1 MRIAF
6 TSCASTNLVPDQ
18 PIWDDICKS
27 EPEHLVLLGDNFYN
41 DVPDV
46 GMEALKQMT
55 INEFVV
61 HMLARYWQQ
70 LNEPHFR
77 DLVEKSDIKLHAIW
91 DDHDFAWNN
100 AAGGQLLADPKQAEK
115 VRVSTNFMRAFRK
128 ALAAKD
134 FRVFPTTSGAPELW
148 TDFDKPDFQRLG
160 ATSIPLETDGRSW
173 LHLTDGRT
181 FRKKPQQLL
190 GEAQRQQ
197 LTELFTTQADALHII
212 ASGVTFGKGD
222 GLFPYDGWQQYPT
235 DSEWLLN
242 TMGSRGWLMLSGD
255 IHKNLL
261 KKYKPAAANGMLVD
275 ATASGAAIHYNLNAP
290 FPGRE
295 VRNYGLLDL
304 HADRIEIQ
312 LRAFFPAYEETGP
325 ELHSYLRTAGGSLVV
340 T

>member
-18 PIWDDICKS
+18 PIWDDIRTSAPK
-27 EPEHLVLLGDNFYN
+27 HVVLLGDNFYN

-46 GMEALKQMT
+46 GMTQLQEMSDW
-55 INEFVV
+55 EFAEHLFV
-61 HMLARYWQQ
+61 RYQQ
-70 LNEPHFR
+70 QFSEPHFR
-77 DLVEKSDIKLHAIW
+77 KLVAAPGITLHAIW
-91 DDHDFAWNN
+91 DDHDFAWND
-100 AAGGQLLADPKQAEK
+100 AAGGQMLATPKQADK
-115 VRVSTNFMRAFRK
+115 VKISTSYMRAFRQ
-128 ALAAKD
+128 ALVAKD
-134 FRVFPTTSGAPELW
+134 LGSFPSDPGAPEFW
-148 TDFDKPDFQRLG
+148 VDYRAPNFEPLG
-160 ATSIPLETDGRSW
+160 ATSIALEDDGRTW

-181 FRKKPQQLL
+181 LRKKPEIL
-190 GEAQRQQ
+190 GAAQRAQ
-197 LTELFTTQADALHII
+197 LASVFAAHPDALHII
-212 ASGVTFGKGD
+212 ASGVTFSQGD
-222 GLFPYDGWQQYPT
+222 GWHKYPT

-261 KKYKPAAANGMLVD
+261 KKYKPAATNGMLVD

-312 LRAFFPAYEETGP
+312 LRAFFPAHEETGP
-325 ELHSYLRTAGGSLVV
+325 EPHPYLRTAGGSLVV